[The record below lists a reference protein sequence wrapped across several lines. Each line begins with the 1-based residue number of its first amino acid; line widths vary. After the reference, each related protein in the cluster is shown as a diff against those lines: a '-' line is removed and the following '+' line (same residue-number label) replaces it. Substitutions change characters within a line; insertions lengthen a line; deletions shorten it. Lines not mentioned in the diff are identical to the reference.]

1 MSDEKRFMPQIAL
14 HLLLASA
21 LVGCALGVITG
32 LIPGLHVNNV
42 AILLVASSPVLLQHG
57 VSPVYI
63 AVIIIANAVA
73 HTFLDFIPSIFL
85 GAPDADTALAV
96 LPGHRLLLEG
106 RGVEAIRLSALGSAA
121 SVIVALTL
129 VLPFSTLFK
138 YIYPVLNRY
147 MGWIL
152 LLIAM
157 IMIVT
162 ELGDRIDP
170 WETKIKYKG
179 YAALVFLL
187 SGTLGILSF
196 NRASSMHPVI
206 ALGEPSVLFPLLSGL
221 FGASMLVV
229 SLITKSTIP
238 KQAKTRFKLSKRK
251 VARGIFTGSLAGSL
265 VAWLPGVSP
274 AVATVVTRL
283 AVREVG
289 DDSSRE
295 FIVAVSGVNTANAIF
310 GLIALY
316 IIQRPRS
323 GAMVAVKNV
332 MDPNVW
338 DISLIML
345 LLTVIVGV
353 SILSYFATIFIGDHV
368 SKILFRTNY
377 SKLSAAVL
385 LFIGIMVIL
394 FTGLFGGIVFMT
406 AMVIGMLPSY
416 LKVRKTH
423 AMGVLL
429 LPLILYFF
437 GIFTW

>member
-1 MSDEKRFMPQIAL
+1 MPQITL
-14 HLLLASA
+14 HLLLLSA
-21 LVGCALGVITG
+21 LVGCALGIITG

-42 AILLVASSPVLLQHG
+42 AILLIALAPTLLQHG
-57 VSPVYI
+57 ISPVCI
-63 AVIIIANAVA
+63 AIIIIANAVA
-73 HTFLDFIPSIFL
+73 HTFLDFVPSIFL
-85 GAPDADTALAV
+85 GAPEAETALVV

-121 SVIVALTL
+121 SVIVALGL
-129 VLPFSTLFK
+129 VLPFSILFE
-138 YIYPVLNRY
+138 YVYPVLDRY

-152 LLIAM
+152 VLIAL
-157 IMIVT
+157 IMVGT
-162 ELGDRIDP
+162 ESGERIDP
-170 WETKIKYKG
+170 WETKLKYKG
-179 YAALVFLL
+179 YAALMFLL
-187 SGTLGILSF
+187 SGALGILSF
-196 NRASSMHPVI
+196 TKASLMYPVI
-206 ALGEPSVLFPLLSGL
+206 ALGEPSILFPLLSGL
-221 FGASMLVV
+221 FGASMLVI

-238 KQAKTRFKLSKRK
+238 KQVKTRFKLSKRK

-283 AVREVG
+283 AVKEG
-289 DDSSRE
+289 GEDSSRE

-323 GAMVAVKNV
+323 GAMVAIKSI

-338 DISLIML
+338 DMPLVVL
-345 LLTVIVGV
+345 LLAVIVGV
-353 SILSYFATIFIGDHV
+353 SILSYFATIFIGDHT
-368 SKILFRTNY
+368 SKILFRTSY

-385 LFIGIMVIL
+385 LCIGIMVVL
-394 FTGLFGGIVFMT
+394 FTGLFGGIVFAT
-406 AMVIGMLPSY
+406 AMVIGMLPPY

>member
-1 MSDEKRFMPQIAL
+1 MPQIAP
-14 HLLLASA
+14 HFLLASA
-21 LVGCALGVITG
+21 FVGCALGIITG

-42 AILLVASSPVLLQHG
+42 AILLVALSPALLQHG
-57 VSPVYI
+57 ISPVCI
-63 AVIIIANAVA
+63 AIIIIANAVA

-85 GAPDADTALAV
+85 GAPEAETALAV
-96 LPGHRLLLEG
+96 MPGHRMLLEG
-106 RGVEAIRLSALGSAA
+106 RGIEAIRLSALGSAG
-121 SVIVALTL
+121 SVIVALGL
-129 VLPFSTLFK
+129 VIPLSILFEH
-138 YIYPVLNRY
+138 IYSILNQY

-152 LLIAM
+152 LLIILVM
-157 IMIVT
+157 VGT
-162 ELGDRIDP
+162 ESGERIDP
-170 WETKIKYKG
+170 WETKLKYKG

-196 NRASSMHPVI
+196 TRASLMHPVI
-206 ALGEPSVLFPLLSGL
+206 ALGEPSILFPLLSGL
-221 FGASMLVV
+221 FGASMLVI

-251 VARGIFTGSLAGSL
+251 VARGIFTGSFAGSL
-265 VAWLPGVSP
+265 VAWLPGISP

-283 AVREVG
+283 AVREEG
-289 DDSSRE
+289 EDSSRE

-316 IIQRPRS
+316 TIQRPRS
-323 GAMVAVKNV
+323 GAMVAVKSI

-338 DISLIML
+338 DISLIA
-345 LLTVIVGV
+345 VIVGV
-353 SILSYFATIFIGDHV
+353 SILSYFATIFIGDHA
-368 SKILFRTNY
+368 SGILFRTSY

-385 LFIGIMVIL
+385 LCIGIMVAL
-394 FTGLFGGIVFMT
+394 FTGLFGVVVFTT
-406 AMVIGMLPSY
+406 ATIIGMLPPY

-437 GIFTW
+437 GVFSW